1 MPPRAV
7 FSLPPKPQHLQQPNS
22 VIDTNHDQEEE
33 AEAVEDGAED
43 GGGEDSGVA
52 SINYI
57 VLDLDP
63 ASTASEA
70 GTAAPA
76 AKLAE
81 AAATSQGQI
90 RICSVDAPLH

>member
-1 MPPRAV
+1 MPPRTV

-22 VIDTNHDQEEE
+22 VIDTNHDQEED
-33 AEAVEDGAED
+33 AEADEEGAED

-63 ASTASEA
+63 ASNAAEA

-90 RICSVDAPLH
+90 RICCRHAPLH

>member
-7 FSLPPKPQHLQQPNS
+7 LSLPPKPQHLQQPNS
-22 VIDTNHDQEEE
+22 VTDTSHDQEE
-33 AEAVEDGAED
+33 AEAAEG

-63 ASTASEA
+63 ASTAAEA
-70 GTAAPA
+70 ATAPPA

-81 AAATSQGQI
+81 AAATSQGDI
-90 RICSVDAPLH
+90 RTCSGDASLH

>member
-7 FSLPPKPQHLQQPNS
+7 LSLPPKPQHLQQPNS
-22 VIDTNHDQEEE
+22 VTDTSHDQEEE
-33 AEAVEDGAED
+33 AEAAED

-63 ASTASEA
+63 ASTAAEA
-70 GTAAPA
+70 APALPA

-81 AAATSQGQI
+81 AAATSQGDI
-90 RICSVDAPLH
+90 RTCSGDASLH

>member
-7 FSLPPKPQHLQQPNS
+7 LSLPPKPQHLQQPNS
-22 VIDTNHDQEEE
+22 VTDTSHDQEE
-33 AEAVEDGAED
+33 AED

-63 ASTASEA
+63 ASTAAEA
-70 GTAAPA
+70 ATAPPA

-81 AAATSQGQI
+81 AAATSQGDI
-90 RICSVDAPLH
+90 RIFSGDASLQ

>member
-1 MPPRAV
+1 MPPRALL
-7 FSLPPKPQHLQQPNS
+7 SLPPKPQHLQQPNS
-22 VIDTNHDQEEE
+22 VTDTSHEDQEEE
-33 AEAVEDGAED
+33 AED

-63 ASTASEA
+63 ASTAAEA
-70 GTAAPA
+70 ATAPPA

-81 AAATSQGQI
+81 AAATSQGDI
-90 RICSVDAPLH
+90 RTC

>member
-7 FSLPPKPQHLQQPNS
+7 LSLPPKPQHLQQPNS
-22 VIDTNHDQEEE
+22 VTDTSHEDQEEE
-33 AEAVEDGAED
+33 AEAGED

-63 ASTASEA
+63 ASTAAEA
-70 GTAAPA
+70 ATAPPA

-81 AAATSQGQI
+81 AAATSQGDI
-90 RICSVDAPLH
+90 RTCSGDASLH

>member
-7 FSLPPKPQHLQQPNS
+7 LSLPPKPQHLQQPNS
-22 VIDTNHDQEEE
+22 VTDTSHEDQEEE
-33 AEAVEDGAED
+33 AEG

-63 ASTASEA
+63 ASTAAEA
-70 GTAAPA
+70 ATAPPA

-90 RICSVDAPLH
+90 RIC

>member
-7 FSLPPKPQHLQQPNS
+7 LSLPPKPQHLQQPNS
-22 VIDTNHDQEEE
+22 VTDTSHDQEEE
-33 AEAVEDGAED
+33 TEG

-63 ASTASEA
+63 ASTAAEA
-70 GTAAPA
+70 ATAPPA

-81 AAATSQGQI
+81 AAATSQGDI
-90 RICSVDAPLH
+90 RTCSGDASLH

>member
-7 FSLPPKPQHLQQPNS
+7 LSLPPKPQHLQQPNS
-22 VIDTNHDQEEE
+22 VTDTSHDQEEE
-33 AEAVEDGAED
+33 AEDC
-43 GGGEDSGVA
+43 GGEDSGVA

-63 ASTASEA
+63 ASTAAEA
-70 GTAAPA
+70 ATAPPA

-81 AAATSQGQI
+81 AAATSQGDI
-90 RICSVDAPLH
+90 RTCSGDASMH